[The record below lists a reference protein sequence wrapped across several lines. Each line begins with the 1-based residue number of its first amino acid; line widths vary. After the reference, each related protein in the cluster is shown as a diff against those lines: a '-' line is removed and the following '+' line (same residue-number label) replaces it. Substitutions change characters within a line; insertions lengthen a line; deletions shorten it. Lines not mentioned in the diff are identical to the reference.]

1 MEKTKVLTAQ
11 LEIIWWVVTL
21 IVVWAVQYPI
31 HKAMYVW
38 PFKGWNVV
46 FVIVLITLSRYMFL
60 LKHTFIARNQV
71 IKTTLIILM
80 IPLVFT
86 LINGLH
92 AFMNYISE
100 NTWDPLT
107 GHLPPADKKSIEEYI
122 WNEML
127 FFGAG
132 SIIAAPVFAGRL
144 LMSVWRTHNRGTV

>member
-1 MEKTKVLTAQ
+1 MKKSKILTAQ
-11 LEIIWWVVTL
+11 LEIIWWVITL
-21 IVVWAVQYPI
+21 IVIWAVLYPI
-31 HKAMYVW
+31 RKAMYVW
-38 PFKGWNVV
+38 PFEWWNIA
-46 FVIVLITLSRYMFL
+46 FIIVLITLTRYMFL
-60 LKHTFIARNQV
+60 LKHTFIAKNQV
-71 IKTTLIILM
+71 VKVTLIILM

-86 LINGLH
+86 MVNGLH

-100 NTWDPLT
+100 KTWDPLT